1 MFSLITRFTRSRWY
15 YPVLSLLIAPVY
27 ALQWWL
33 AACLSPYATPPEPLA
48 ILISFL
54 VLGFPAIVCCIVHL
68 KIRHS
73 ALLSIGSLWVCLV
86 LPFLAGILTT
96 FAYIKYGTAH
106 SGSMAGLIVVIAAI
120 ANLTF
125 SITLI
130 TLCACKRALI
140 K

>member
-1 MFSLITRFTRSRWY
+1 MLSLITRFTRSRRY
-15 YPVLSLLIAPVY
+15 YLMLSLLIAPVY
-27 ALQWWL
+27 ALLWWI
-33 AACLSPYATPPEPLA
+33 AAGVSPAAPPEPLA
-48 ILISFL
+48 TIISLL
-54 VLGFPAIVCCIVHL
+54 VLGIPAIVCCIVHL

-96 FAYIKYGTAH
+96 FAYIKCGTAH